1 MNHIPEIAFNIIGA
15 VMLYAVLTLAQR
27 IFVRKVRLLRFSPIA
42 LNILFL
48 LLSLNL
54 FLGEKLALVHSD
66 ATNWNTAALLFMAAY
81 LLIRILDYVI
91 FDLILKK
98 RSRAPIPVVLR
109 DICRWILST
118 VALFVIVRT
127 IFPGIN
133 LDVLAVSSIVIGY
146 ILANATQDTLGNLFS
161 GLALNTE
168 SPFMIGDWV
177 KVAGHTGRIVDM
189 TWRATCLR
197 TKMDDY
203 IIIPNAAIARE
214 AIINYSRPTV
224 VHGYRLEIG
233 VNYKVPPN
241 KVRQTL
247 MTVLE
252 SVPEVLKDPSPTI
265 FLVKYNDF
273 SIDYNIKFYS
283 SNFEILEDI
292 KSNIM
297 ELIWY
302 HFKRNDIV
310 IPFPIR
316 NVNLHQVTPDEE
328 QKRVV
333 EDLNQKK
340 ALLAGVDIFKPLSE
354 KEHLL
359 LATELRE
366 EIYAEGEIILKQGD
380 EGRSFY
386 IIKSGDV
393 GVSVLRGK
401 RDVKVAELAATG
413 FFGEMSFLAGEN
425 CNATIT
431 AKTDT
436 VVYALSHTVLGHIL
450 ESNNTLAEELALV
463 LANRAE
469 SAKGRL
475 DQDSQSQATIPV
487 QIPSSAILGRI
498 RRFFSLDQ
506 G

>member
-1 MNHIPEIAFNIIGA
+1 MNQIPTVAFNIIAA
-15 VMLYAVLTLAQR
+15 VMLYAALTLAQR
-27 IFVRKVRLLRFSPIA
+27 LFVKRIKILSYSPIA
-42 LNILFL
+42 LNVLFL
-48 LLSLNL
+48 LLSINL
-54 FLGEKLALVHSD
+54 FLWKGLSQLHAD
-66 ATNWNTAALLFMAAY
+66 AANWNRAALLFMVAY
-81 LLIRILDYVI
+81 LLIRFIDYWI

-118 VALFVIVRT
+118 VALFIIVRT

-133 LDVLAVSSIVIGY
+133 LNVLAVSSIVIGY
-146 ILANATQDTLGNLFS
+146 VLGNATQDTLGNLVS

-177 KVAGHTGRIVDM
+177 EVAGHTGRIVDM

-197 TKMDDY
+197 TKTDDY

-224 VHGYRLEIG
+224 VHGYRLDIG
-233 VNYKVPPN
+233 VNYNVPPN
-241 KVRQTL
+241 KVRQTI
-247 MTVLE
+247 MDVLN
-252 SVPEVLKDPSPTI
+252 SVPEVLKAPPPTI

-283 SNFEILEDI
+283 RDFERLEDI
-292 KSNIM
+292 KSSIM

-316 NVNLHQVTPDEE
+316 NINMHQVTPDEE
-328 QKRVV
+328 QQRIS
-333 EDLNQKK
+333 EDLNQKGV
-340 ALLAGVDIFKPLSE
+340 LLSGVDIFKPLSE
-354 KEHLL
+354 KEHLM

-366 EIYAEGEIILKQGD
+366 EIYATGETILKQGD
-380 EGRSFY
+380 EGSTFY
-386 IIKSGDV
+386 IIKSGDID
-393 GVSVLRGK
+393 VSVLRGK
-401 RDVKVAELAATG
+401 RNVKVAELSATG
-413 FFGEMSFLAGEN
+413 FFGEMSFLTGEN
-425 CNATIT
+425 CNATI
-431 AKTDT
+431 AARTDA
-436 VVYALSHTVLGHIL
+436 VVYALSHTVLGRIL
-450 ESNNTLAEELALV
+450 ESNNKLAEELALV
-463 LANRAE
+463 LENRTE
-469 SAKGRL
+469 SAKGQL
-475 DQDSQSQATIPV
+475 AQAKPSQPMTPA
-487 QIPSSAILGRI
+487 QIPSSAILGSI